1 MPETLRPRWR
11 VARVSGGR
19 SQVAGSAIG
28 AGRHSC
34 LPAVIG
40 WRQEP
45 CLQNVCSRVARCFPK
60 LAFLYRYRP
69 AGIAVLPTLLKGIHR
84 YQSLMEPGHTQLLRL
99 SANRFAE
106 GLPTWVSRLTSGLR
120 NRRHFNG
127 NAAPRTIVKSC
138 SVDEEA
144 LNRIAAAIRAPG
156 MLMSSAEKLG
166 QESVFASLRDRTSEA
181 EEQRSSSLGGT
192 VLRPRPIAASA
203 LSETSSS
210 FL

>member
-1 MPETLRPRWR
+1 VETKIAEQAGLLCLAQLSDMFAPYLAALHERRSSWEDHLSIIIGDE
-11 VARVSGGR
+11 VADR
-19 SQVAGSAIG
+19 
-28 AGRHSC
+28 
-34 LPAVIG
+34 
-40 WRQEP
+40 
-45 CLQNVCSRVARCFPK
+45 
-60 LAFLYRYRP
+60 
-69 AGIAVLPTLLKGIHR
+69 LLFWNGIHR

-106 GLPTWVSRLTSGLR
+106 GLPAWVSRLTSGLR

-166 QESVFASLRDRTSEA
+166 QESVFTPLRDYQPPNER
-181 EEQRSSSLGGT
+181 GGR
-192 VLRPRPIAASA
+192 VAIFISGWHSPSPKADSRVRF
-203 LSETSSS
+203 SETSSS
-210 FL
+210 FP